1 MDHLAT
7 SLSAVQERLEKLEKS
22 KVTAAATAKPKRV
35 ANKATSASSKAP
47 PTASKSAPK
56 IIYHTVVKGDT
67 LYSVGRHY
75 GLKVDQLLK
84 INHLPTDTIIKPGQR
99 LRVTP

>member
-7 SLSAVQERLEKLEKS
+7 SLSAVQNRLEKLEKGR
-22 KVTAAATAKPKRV
+22 AAAAAKSQPPVDKAVNGTPK
-35 ANKATSASSKAP
+35 AAKA
-47 PTASKSAPK
+47 APK
-56 IIYHTVVKGDT
+56 IAYHTVAKGDT
-67 LYSVGRHY
+67 LYSVGRKY

-84 INHLPTDTIIKPGQR
+84 INHLPADTVIKPGQR